1 MDTHFREQ
9 HWPAVLS
16 SVDQHL
22 NSQPPFRRITFCFG
36 ELLDV
41 IGGVAERPRRRSTRQ
56 GDGLIERAFPG
67 HNATPQ
73 RHRDSNRRAGIRS
86 GVAPIPPRIFRRVPS
101 RVLPPFLEVG
111 IGALWQI
118 LSPRCVKRG
127 AGGLKTRRGAMS
139 TVARVKPAAP
149 LPLMGR
155 RRGGRVRSVDAAVSI
170 SYQ

>member
-1 MDTHFREQ
+1 MRILARRVELPLNVAVDGAMDTHFREQ
-9 HWPAVLS
+9 HWPPVLS

-22 NSQPPFRRITFCFG
+22 NSQPSFRCITFCFG

-41 IGGVAERPRRRSTRQ
+41 VGGVAERPRRRSTRQ

-86 GVAPIPPRIFRRVPS
+86 GLAPIPPRIFRRVPC

-111 IGALWQI
+111 ICALWKI
-118 LSPRCVKRG
+118 LSPPYFEGG
-127 AGGLKTRRGAMS
+127 ACGLKTRRGAMS
-139 TVARVKPAAP
+139 IVAKAYRN
-149 LPLMGR
+149 
-155 RRGGRVRSVDAAVSI
+155 RSNR
-170 SYQ
+170 